1 MDLTAASVGGVTLL
15 AIVLFLNAAFNAL
28 VWPRFYIRVAKD
40 PRARDAAGK
49 PTAFLTVHIVLISI
63 ALVLA
68 LLSVLVGIAALTGA
82 L

>member
-1 MDLTAASVGGVTLL
+1 MIPL

-28 VWPRFYIRVAKD
+28 VWPRFYKRVAND
-40 PRARDAAGK
+40 PRARDENGK
-49 PTAFLTVHIVLISI
+49 ATPFLTVHVVLISI

-68 LLSVLVGIAALTGA
+68 LVSVLLGIAALTGA

>member
-1 MDLTAASVGGVTLL
+1 MIVL
-15 AIVLFLNAAFNAL
+15 AVVLFLNAAFNVL
-28 VWPRFYIRVAKD
+28 VWPRFYARVAKD

-49 PTAFLTVHIVLISI
+49 ATAFLKVHVVLIAI

-68 LLSVLVGIAALTGA
+68 LVSVLVGIAALTGA

>member
-1 MDLTAASVGGVTLL
+1 MIPL

-28 VWPRFYIRVAKD
+28 VWPQFYKRVARD
-40 PRARDAAGK
+40 PRARDENGK
-49 PTAFLTVHIVLISI
+49 ATAFLKVHAVLIAI

-68 LLSVLVGIAALTGA
+68 LVSVLAGIAALTGA